1 MAVKG
6 RTHRPV
12 IRHERCNQC
21 AVCLGGCPAEILPEM
36 RGEEE
41 SLRGRVYSR
50 RDGALRVHEGK
61 DLGRPP
67 CQAACPLGQD
77 VRGYIKLIAEG
88 RHADAMALIRETNPL
103 PSICGHIC
111 PRPCEAHCIRGLVDD
126 AVSIRSLKSFV
137 ADREGGRIELHF
149 KSRAVDKR
157 VSVVGSGPAG
167 LSAAHELAAKGYGV
181 EIFES
186 HSRPGGMLAWA
197 IPDFRLPRDALD
209 RDISYIEEMGVMI
222 KTGRCFGRDF
232 TLSDLKR
239 GGTDAIIIATGTMRP
254 LKLGIENEKE
264 CEDLVDCLS
273 FLRRYAE
280 DKRSLP
286 GERVLV
292 VGGGN
297 AAIDSARAAVRL
309 GAGMVKLLYRRGPDE
324 MPADPGEVQA
334 AILEGVGIEY
344 LTAPKRIV
352 MKGEELW
359 GMECLKTELRE
370 DIQGGRR
377 SPVVIPGSEFFL
389 EGDLIISAVGQEA
402 DYGLLAKEL
411 PEGKKKEGVCPLDP
425 ETMSTPIEGV
435 FAAGD
440 FLHGP
445 TSVVEAMASGKRVAG
460 RVAGYLSGKE

>member
-6 RTHRPV
+6 RTYRPV
-12 IRHERCNQC
+12 IHQERCNPC
-21 AVCLGGCPAEILPEM
+21 TVCLGRCPAEIMPEM
-36 RGEEE
+36 RRDGE
-41 SLRGRVYSR
+41 SLRGRIYSHH
-50 RDGALRVHEGK
+50 DGSMGIREDGVL
-61 DLGRPP
+61 DIPP
-67 CQAACPLGQD
+67 CRVACPLGQD
-77 VRGYIKLIAEG
+77 VRGYIKLIAK
-88 RHADAMALIRETNPL
+88 RRYPQAMALIRETNPL
-103 PSICGHIC
+103 PSVCGYIC
-111 PRPCEAHCIRGLVDD
+111 PRPCESQCIRGLVDE
-126 AVSIRSLKSFV
+126 ALSIRSLKRFV
-137 ADREGGRIELHF
+137 ADGEGGRIKPPS

-157 VSVVGSGPAG
+157 VSIVGSGPAG
-167 LSAAHELAAKGYGV
+167 LSAAHELAARGYGV

-197 IPDFRLPRDALD
+197 IPDFRLPRDTLK
-209 RDISYIEEMGVMI
+209 RDISYIEAMGLVI
-222 KTGRCFGRDF
+222 KTGRCYGRDF
-232 TLSDLKR
+232 TLSDLKA
-239 GGTDAIIIATGTMRP
+239 GGTDAIIIATGTMKPIR
-254 LKLGIENEKE
+254 LGIENEKE
-264 CEDLVDCLS
+264 CKDLVDCLS

-280 DKRSLP
+280 DRRSLP